1 MVLSTHVQFNDSLFP
16 YAHSSD
22 MEFNGRRKTP
32 YLRAMT
38 IPYMKNCINRE
49 FLIKLFAS

>member
-1 MVLSTHVQFNDSLFP
+1 MLNRQIWSSTVEEKLHI
-16 YAHSSD
+16 Y
-22 MEFNGRRKTP
+22 
-32 YLRAMT
+32 RAMT